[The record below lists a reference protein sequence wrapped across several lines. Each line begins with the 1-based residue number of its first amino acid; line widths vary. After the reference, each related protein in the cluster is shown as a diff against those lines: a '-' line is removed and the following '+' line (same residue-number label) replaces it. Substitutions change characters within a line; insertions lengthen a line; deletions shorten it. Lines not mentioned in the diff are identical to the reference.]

1 MSRNYLFLVVLCWIA
16 THAAMAARV
25 AVVLTDSKMDD
36 KAGVAVTL
44 MKTDAENPTKPQYDR
59 VILVFTGAEERS
71 KMGLAMSEYLTRA
84 ENHQP
89 ALPAGWEKRTAWLQT
104 RTNVLGQAVPHE
116 SWYRDLRPTRELPV
130 ATGESLAAE
139 VAKVGRGS
147 SVDIFQVAPCE
158 DNDVWE
164 FIDALPNINI
174 YHLFFGYNSRQGI
187 ATDNMSRA
195 SKLALS
201 QRQVQFHKTLQARL
215 SDKHPSARVIF
226 TQNVPSFAN
235 AGAGSQVLSWC
246 RKYFP
251 EKDILMALRD
261 PFWTG
266 LITLANKYAD
276 DATTLRQMPDS
287 PEEFMTQVVS
297 SRLEE
302 TTLRV
307 QILNMLKSA
316 VSSQQFA
323 QDSPRSYSRV
333 RDILVEEFT
342 GKPAPTLELGDANHM
357 AIVMQYLDNENKDRS
372 SYVMRLLPA
381 LCDTSEE
388 NPTQPPRV
396 SAGASA
402 AQSPDGW
409 VLAGCDIQETRMYIE
424 GLFKK
429 NALP

>member
-1 MSRNYLFLVVLCWIA
+1 
-16 THAAMAARV
+16 
-25 AVVLTDSKMDD
+25 MDD
-36 KAGVAVTL
+36 KAGVAIAL
-44 MKTDAENPTKPQYDR
+44 MKTNAENPTKPQYDR

-71 KMGLAMSEYLTRA
+71 KMGLAMSQYLTRA
-84 ENHQP
+84 EKHQP
-89 ALPAGWEKRTAWLQT
+89 ALPAGWETRTAWLQT
-104 RTNVLGQAVPHE
+104 RTNVLGQAAPHE
-116 SWYRDLRPTRELPV
+116 SWYKNLRPTKELPV
-130 ATGESLAAE
+130 ATGESLMAE
-139 VAKVGRGS
+139 VVKVGRGS

-164 FIDALPNINI
+164 FINALPNINI

-187 ATDNMSRA
+187 ATDDMDRA
-195 SKLALS
+195 SRLALS

-215 SDKHPSARVIF
+215 SNRHPSARVIF

-235 AGAGSQVLSWC
+235 AGAGSQDLSWC

-251 EKDILMALRD
+251 EEDILMALRD

-276 DATTLRQMPDS
+276 EAAKLQQIPAS
-287 PEEFMTQVVS
+287 EEFMTQVVS
-297 SRLEE
+297 SRLKE

-333 RDILVEEFT
+333 RDILIEEFT

-357 AIVMQYLDNENKDRS
+357 AIVMQYLDNESKDRS
-372 SYVMRLLPA
+372 SYAMRLLPA

-396 SAGASA
+396 SAGAPA

-409 VLAGCDIQETRMYIE
+409 VLAGCDIQETRKYIE
-424 GLFKK
+424 GLFGKS
-429 NALP
+429 ALS

>member
-1 MSRNYLFLVVLCWIA
+1 
-16 THAAMAARV
+16 
-25 AVVLTDSKMDD
+25 MDD
-36 KAGVAVTL
+36 KAGIAVAL
-44 MKTDAENPTKPQYDR
+44 MKTNAKNPAKPQYDR

-71 KMGLAMSEYLTRA
+71 KMGLAMSDYLARA
-84 ENHQP
+84 EKHQP
-89 ALPAGWEKRTAWLQT
+89 SLPAGWESRTAWFQT
-104 RTNVLGQAVPHE
+104 KTNVLGQAAPHE
-116 SWYRDLRPTRELPV
+116 SWYKNLRPTKELPV

-164 FIDALPNINI
+164 FIDALPNINV

-187 ATDNMSRA
+187 ATDDMTRA
-195 SKLALS
+195 SRLALS

-235 AGAGSQVLSWC
+235 AGAGSQELSWC

-251 EKDILMALRD
+251 EEDILMALRD

-276 DATTLRQMPDS
+276 EATKLQQIPAS

-297 SRLEE
+297 ARLKE
-302 TTLRV
+302 TTLRF

-316 VSSQQFA
+316 VSNPQFA

-357 AIVMQYLDNENKDRS
+357 AIVLQYLDNETKDRN
-372 SYVMRLLPA
+372 SYAMRLLPA

-396 SAGASA
+396 SAGAPA

-409 VLAGCDIQETRMYIE
+409 VLAGCSIHDTRKYIE
-424 GLFKK
+424 GLFQE

>member
-1 MSRNYLFLVVLCWIA
+1 MSRHFLFFAVLCWIA
-16 THAAMAARV
+16 AHSAIAARV

-36 KAGVAVTL
+36 KAGIAVAL
-44 MKTDAENPTKPQYDR
+44 MKTDAKNPAKPQYDR

-71 KMGLAMSEYLTRA
+71 RMGLAMSDYLTRA
-84 ENHQP
+84 EKHQP
-89 ALPAGWEKRTAWLQT
+89 ALPAGWESRTAWFQT
-104 RTNVLGQAVPHE
+104 KTNVLGQAAPHE
-116 SWYRDLRPTRELPV
+116 SWYKNLRPTKELPV

-164 FIDALPNINI
+164 FIDALPNINV

-187 ATDNMSRA
+187 ATDDMTRA
-195 SKLALS
+195 SRLALS

-215 SDKHPSARVIF
+215 SDKHLSARVIF

-235 AGAGSQVLSWC
+235 AGAGSQELSWC

-251 EKDILMALRD
+251 EEDILMALRD

-276 DATTLRQMPDS
+276 EATKLQQIRAS

-307 QILNMLKSA
+307 QILKMLKSA
-316 VSSQQFA
+316 ISNQQFA

-342 GKPAPTLELGDANHM
+342 GNPAPTLELGDANHM
-357 AIVMQYLDNENKDRS
+357 AIVLQYLDNETKDRN
-372 SYVMRLLPA
+372 SYAMRLLPA

-396 SAGASA
+396 SAGAPA

-409 VLAGCDIQETRMYIE
+409 VLAGCNIHDTRRYIE
-424 GLFKK
+424 GLFQE